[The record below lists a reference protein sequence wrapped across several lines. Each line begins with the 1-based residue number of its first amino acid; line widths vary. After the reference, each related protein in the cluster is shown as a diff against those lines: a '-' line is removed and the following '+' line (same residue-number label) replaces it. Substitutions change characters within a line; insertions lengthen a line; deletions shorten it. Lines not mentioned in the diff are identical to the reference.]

1 MKQLELPS
9 YKLIIKK
16 EIVKK
21 INNPD
26 KEEKM
31 KSMRGSIKPLFTE
44 KLSVPRTI
52 SRVHDVKLSKSKHII
67 FLKCI
72 LLNLKSW
79 SKKHIMNS

>member
-1 MKQLELPS
+1 MKQLELQS

-26 KEEKM
+26 KEKNKE
-31 KSMRGSIKPLFTE
+31 SIRGSIKALFSE
-44 KLSVPRTI
+44 KLSVLRTI

-67 FLKCI
+67 FKNTFCSV
-72 LLNLKSW
+72 LNHGLKST
-79 SKKHIMNS
+79 